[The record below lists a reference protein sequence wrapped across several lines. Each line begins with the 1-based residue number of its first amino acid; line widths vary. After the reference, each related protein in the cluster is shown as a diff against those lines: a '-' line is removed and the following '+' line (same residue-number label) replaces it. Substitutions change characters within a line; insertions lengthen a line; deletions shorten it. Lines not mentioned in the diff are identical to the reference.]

1 MKLRIIGIL
10 SKLPFG
16 KRLIL
21 SLRDIARRKNLKKFS
36 SSEDLFTNY
45 YMENK
50 WSDSESVS
58 GPGST
63 AAYTANIRRELPP
76 LFSRF
81 QIISMIDAPCGD
93 YNWFRMIDR
102 SGGPDYIGGDIVQ
115 ALAESNAERYQ
126 DDRTRFVKFDVTKD
140 QLPDVDLWLCRDCLF
155 HLSEDLVFAALR
167 NFAKSNVKWL
177 LTSTHPHAEFNSDI
191 TTGSFR
197 LINLE
202 KPPYNLPAPELV
214 MEDWIPPFPKRH
226 LALWSRESVLKVLNM
241 RKS

>member
-1 MKLRIIGIL
+1 MKLKIIGIV
-10 SKLPFG
+10 SKLPGG

-21 SLRDIARRKNLKKFS
+21 FVRDIARRKNLKKFS
-36 SSEDLFTNY
+36 NAEDLFTNY

-63 AAYTANIRRELPP
+63 AAYTANIRRELPL

-81 QIISMIDAPCGD
+81 QIGSMIDAPCGD
-93 YNWFRMIDR
+93 YNWFRLIDR

-115 ALAESNAERYQ
+115 ALAEANAKHYQ
-126 DDRTRFVKFDVTKD
+126 NDRTRFVKFDVTKD
-140 QLPDVDLWLCRDCLF
+140 PLPDVDLWLCRDCLF

-167 NFAKSNVKWL
+167 NFAKSNVNWL

-202 KPPYNLPAPELV
+202 KPPYNLPKPDLV

-226 LALWSRESVLKVLNM
+226 LALWSRESVLKALSP
-241 RKS
+241 RAR